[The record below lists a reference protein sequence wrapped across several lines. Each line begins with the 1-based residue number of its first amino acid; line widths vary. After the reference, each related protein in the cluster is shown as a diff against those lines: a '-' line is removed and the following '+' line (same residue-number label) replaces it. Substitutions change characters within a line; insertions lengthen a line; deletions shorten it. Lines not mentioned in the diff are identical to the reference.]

1 MNISMTSSALTGLGA
16 ARQSPPPPSPPSEVA
31 DTTSRR
37 AEEKRLDRLEIEDS
51 KDSASPT
58 LSLRN
63 SDDTSETTSDTD
75 AASALKLRTEVAD
88 DTPPPPPSPSQTE
101 SIMQGV
107 ISSLSNTGSSA
118 DQATTQAEAL
128 YTAMQQMLTAQD
140 A

>member
-31 DTTSRR
+31 DTTSKR

-75 AASALKLRTEVAD
+75 AASALKLRTELAD
-88 DTPPPPPSPSQTE
+88 DTPPPSQTE